1 MIETCWSNLKCFD
14 VKFYMSALV
23 GIITVMQ
30 LRLKKKRNIK
40 ILMLMRDKCMQFDL
54 QVLFSSFILSPS
66 PLNGAGLWVV
76 QDHGI
81 LG

>member
-1 MIETCWSNLKCFD
+1 
-14 VKFYMSALV
+14 
-23 GIITVMQ
+23 
-30 LRLKKKRNIK
+30 
-40 ILMLMRDKCMQFDL
+40 MLMRDKCMQFDL